1 MSVFLKN
8 IPHSLAIPLQPLNQ
22 YSKEMK
28 RILTIIWAIT
38 FSGAALSAQNNVDT
52 IKVNRNESDTLV
64 IILKEKQSIDRQAKK
79 EQRLA
84 EKEQKPAYMINV
96 GHNRGYRADI
106 ELSWANKSAWGIT
119 SSHGFSFGNG
129 LYVGGGAGFG
139 AELTKNT
146 AASVADDVIDPEYS
160 YAPESNWNASYF
172 VPVFVDIKYSFS
184 KTLAAPF
191 VSLKGGAIADITNKG
206 IRTFANP
213 AVGLDIARF
222 SLKVGYEYQLGFW
235 GHLDGKHMHNIKL
248 GVAYTF

>member
-1 MSVFLKN
+1 
-8 IPHSLAIPLQPLNQ
+8 
-22 YSKEMK
+22 MK
-28 RILTIIWAIT
+28 RILTIICAIA
-38 FSGAALSAQNNVDT
+38 FSGAALSAQNNADT

-64 IILKEKQSIDRQAKK
+64 IIVKEKQAVDRKAKK
-79 EQRLA
+79 EQRVA
-84 EKEQKPAYMINV
+84 EKAQKPAYMVNK
-96 GHNRGYRADI
+96 GYNRRYRADI
-106 ELSWANKSAWGIT
+106 ELSWANKSVWGIS

-146 AASVADDVIDPEYS
+146 DT
-160 YAPESNWNASYF
+160 PESNWNASYF
-172 VPVFVDIKYSFS
+172 IPVFANIKYSFS

-191 VSLKGGAIADITNKG
+191 VSMKGGAIADITNKG

-235 GHLDGKHMHNIKL
+235 GHLDGKHMHNVKL

>member
-1 MSVFLKN
+1 
-8 IPHSLAIPLQPLNQ
+8 
-22 YSKEMK
+22 MK
-28 RILTIIWAIT
+28 RILTIICAIA

-64 IILKEKQSIDRQAKK
+64 IILKEKQSIDRQEKK

-96 GHNRGYRADI
+96 GYNRGYRADI
-106 ELSWANKSAWGIT
+106 ELSWANKSVWGIT

-139 AELTKNT
+139 AELTKNAVT
-146 AASVADDVIDPEYS
+146 
-160 YAPESNWNASYF
+160 PESNWNASYF
-172 VPVFVDIKYSFS
+172 VPVFADIKYSFM
-184 KTLAAPF
+184 KTLASPF
-191 VSLKGGAIADITNKG
+191 VSLRGGAIADITNLG
-206 IRTFANP
+206 VRTFASP

-235 GHLDGKHMHNIKL
+235 GHLDGKHMHNVKL